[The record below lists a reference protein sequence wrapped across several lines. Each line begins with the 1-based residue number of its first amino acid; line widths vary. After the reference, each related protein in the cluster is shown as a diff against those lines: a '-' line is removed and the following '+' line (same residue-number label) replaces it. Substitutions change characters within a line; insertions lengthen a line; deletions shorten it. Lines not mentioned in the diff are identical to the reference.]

1 MANRVQKFIGKNVFG
16 LVNPA
21 EANAVQKYLGT
32 KVLGLSVYEGANR
45 STARGWLPGGAP
57 RDAKDELTSY
67 TRRELVS
74 KTRYL
79 LKNSGFMRGYVGDMD
94 IYSVGTGMRAQA
106 QTTDAAWNSA
116 AEEHFKRFCF
126 RADITNRFSFA
137 ECQSLVCR
145 AIDSDGEV
153 FVIKVRDRFGFPRI
167 QLIESHRCQDDGK
180 TETTDGIQFGKYGE
194 PIAYS
199 IRQGDATEFRMIPA
213 NAVMHIF
220 EPELISAARS
230 APPMQHSINH
240 LQDENELLAIEKR
253 AVKDN
258 SGISRL
264 LTTEDGTIEDN
275 PDFQVEIEKTD
286 ENGAPTDPT
295 KLQEMI
301 GGIVAGLKPGEK
313 LESFESKRP
322 SPTFTGFLSWLQRDS
337 SGGGLP
343 HEFTQDPSKVGGAS
357 VRLIT
362 AKAGRRFEKRQQA
375 IINRILVQTWA
386 YVIGDAIDRGEL
398 KPVKDWY
405 KVRYVTPRKITVDA
419 GRESRENRADVETG
433 LKTLEEHYK
442 ELGMD
447 FEEQLEIRARNAAAI
462 LKAAEKYKVPID
474 MIYKPS
480 GGQSL
485 ELLVGNNQ
493 ENNQ

>member
-1 MANRVQKFIGKNVFG
+1 MANKAQKFIGKTVFG
-16 LVNPA
+16 LGNPA
-21 EANAVQKYLGT
+21 AANPVQKYLGT

-45 STARGWLPGGAP
+45 STGRGTLPGGQP

-106 QTTDAAWNSA
+106 QTEDNDWNTA

-137 ECQSLVCR
+137 ECQSLACR
-145 AIDSDGEV
+145 AVDSDGEV
-153 FVIKVRDRFGFPRI
+153 FVIKVRDRFGRPRI

-180 TETTDGIQFGKYGE
+180 METTDGIKFDRYGA
-194 PIAYS
+194 PMFYS
-199 IRQGDATEFRMIPA
+199 MRQGEAYDFRLIPA
-213 NAVMHIF
+213 NAVLHIF

-230 APPMQHSINH
+230 APPMQHAINH

-258 SGISRL
+258 SSISRTI
-264 LTTEDGTIEDN
+264 TTEDGLIEDN
-275 PDFQVEIEKTD
+275 PDFQVEIEQTD
-286 ENGAPTDPT
+286 ENGEPTDPT
-295 KLQEMI
+295 KLQEII

-313 LESFESKRP
+313 LESYESKRP

-375 IINRILVQTWA
+375 IINRMLIQTWG
-386 YVIGDAIDRGEL
+386 YVIGDAIDKGEL
-398 KPVKDWY
+398 APMKDWY
-405 KVRYVTPRKITVDA
+405 KVRFVTPRKITVDA
-419 GRESRENRADVETG
+419 GRESKENRADVETG
-433 LKTLEEHYK
+433 LKTLDEHFK
-442 ELGMD
+442 ELGQD
-447 FEEQLEIRARNAAAI
+447 FEEQLDIRARNAAAI
-462 LKAAEKYKVPID
+462 IAAAKKYNVPINMLYNPKGD
-474 MIYKPS
+474 SLSDLLTPKPP
-480 GGQSL
+480 
-485 ELLVGNNQ
+485 EKD
-493 ENNQ
+493 